1 MIFVG
6 NDWAEDHHDVYLMD
20 EGEPAWGPGVSRK
33 GSRVWPA
40 CMRWSPN
47 TQRMRLR

>member
-20 EGEPAWGPGVSRK
+20 EGGARLGYGRLPEGIEGVAR
-33 GSRVWPA
+33 
-40 CMRWSPN
+40 CMRWSLG
-47 TQRMRLR
+47 TQRRWLR